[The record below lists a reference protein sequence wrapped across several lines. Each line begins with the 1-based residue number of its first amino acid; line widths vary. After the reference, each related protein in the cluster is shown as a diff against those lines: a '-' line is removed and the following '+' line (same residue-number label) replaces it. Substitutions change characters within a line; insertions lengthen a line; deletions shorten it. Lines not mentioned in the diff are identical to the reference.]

1 MAYSVSAGAATPCGT
16 GNYHIVVERYQL
28 AAWNAAAMG
37 SVILEVRA
45 VELRPLVAIG
55 TSAQSFLSELSER
68 GVITVAIVSIVA
80 LVAIALGY
88 HRR

>member
-1 MAYSVSAGAATPCGT
+1 MAYSVSAGTVSPFGT

-28 AAWNAAAMG
+28 AAGNAAG
-37 SVILEVRA
+37 LGPVILEVRA

-55 TSAQSFLSELSER
+55 TSAWSYLSELSER
-68 GVITVAIVSIVA
+68 GVVTVGIVAIVA

>member
-1 MAYSVSAGAATPCGT
+1 MAYSVSAGTVSPFGT

-28 AAWNAAAMG
+28 AAGDAAVLG
-37 SVILEVRA
+37 IVQLEVRA

-55 TSAQSFLSELSER
+55 TSAWSYLSELSER